1 MSKKEPSKFMIKV
14 IIADDHPIVR
24 EGLKQFISKTSD
36 MIVVDE
42 ASNGQEVLDKLKIN
56 HCDLLVLDINMP
68 GKDGFEVLHYLKN
81 NHSDLKVLVLSIHSE
96 TQVAARVLSSGAH
109 GFINKESIKDDL
121 LTAIR
126 TIYNGRKYLSPLLAE
141 KLIDL
146 LEKNSIILPHERLSN
161 REFQIFCMIASGHP
175 QKQIADKLSIS
186 IKTVRTHKTRILK
199 KMNINNE
206 VELAHYALKHKIID
220 PAVTG

>member
-1 MSKKEPSKFMIKV
+1 MSEKEPSKFMIKV
-14 IIADDHPIVR
+14 MIADDHPIVR

-56 HCDLLVLDINMP
+56 DCDVLVLDINMP

-96 TQVAARVLSSGAH
+96 TQVAIRVLSSGAH

-126 TIYNGRKYLSPLLAE
+126 TVYSGRKYISPLLTE

-146 LEKNSIILPHERLSN
+146 LEKDSIILPHERLSN

-175 QKQIADKLSIS
+175 QKQIADVLSIS
-186 IKTVRTHKTRILK
+186 IKTIRTHKDHILK
-199 KMNINNE
+199 KMNIKNE
-206 VELAHYALKHKIID
+206 VELTHYALKHKLIE
-220 PAVTG
+220 PAGI